1 MELARAIN
9 QDQSQRSIGTTTT
22 KLTGRRNSME
32 QNVKCHAVLTEWIN
46 TEKHNENSALFEMIV
61 EDINTALKNVINR
74 SNDEGT
80 IVESAH
86 VFLKKD
92 LTDGQNIRFYVTTAG
107 KVKK

>member
-1 MELARAIN
+1 
-9 QDQSQRSIGTTTT
+9 
-22 KLTGRRNSME
+22 ME
-32 QNVKCHAVLTEWIN
+32 QNVKCNAVLTEWIN